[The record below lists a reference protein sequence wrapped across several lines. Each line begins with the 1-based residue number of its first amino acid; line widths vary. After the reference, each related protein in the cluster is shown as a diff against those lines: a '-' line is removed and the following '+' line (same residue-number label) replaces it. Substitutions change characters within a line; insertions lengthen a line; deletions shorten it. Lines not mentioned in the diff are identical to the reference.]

1 MANNTKVV
9 TGMNTRL
16 SYAHL
21 FEPVSINGG
30 AEKYSVSVLI
40 PKDDKATIEKIEKA
54 ALDNGRTIT
63 AEAVYRLEKSFGEEP
78 NIATIDKT
86 FTFQEMKEILERIEQ
101 QTKKD

>member
-40 PKDDKATIEKIEKA
+40 PKDDKATIEKIEK
-54 ALDNGRTIT
+54 NGK
-63 AEAVYRLEKSFGEEP
+63 VSVNYGSF
-78 NIATIDKT
+78 KT
-86 FTFQEMKEILERIEQ
+86 QISGDELERI
-101 QTKKD
+101 

>member
-30 AEKYSVSVLI
+30 AE
-40 PKDDKATIEKIEKA
+40 
-54 ALDNGRTIT
+54 NT
-63 AEAVYRLEKSFGEEP
+63 A
-78 NIATIDKT
+78 
-86 FTFQEMKEILERIEQ
+86 FQF
-101 QTKKD
+101 